1 MDDAV
6 SDSFHWH
13 FLQLEILVT
22 FFVNTSPVFYLYF
35 PNSTLKCDTLWGGG
49 VLPTA
54 SGRMTISMSSITENC
69 HVQELP
75 PAGL

>member
-22 FFVNTSPVFYLYF
+22 FFVNTSPVFIYTSPIPL
-35 PNSTLKCDTLWGGG
+35 
-49 VLPTA
+49 
-54 SGRMTISMSSITENC
+54 
-69 HVQELP
+69 
-75 PAGL
+75 